1 MFLLN
6 AEKNSLKVHKWE
18 ALTSGSVNVYQV
30 RFEFS
35 PAWDGL
41 EKTAVFKSDGLTYS
55 VLLDETC
62 KCTVPWETLARYHPG
77 LKLKAGV
84 YGTKDG
90 TVVLPTVWADLG
102 AIQEGVLPGEASRPH
117 TPGLY
122 EQVLDQLAGIRERLE
137 DVGETGIATDEEAT
151 EMLDGVFGP
160 AGK

>member
-6 AEKNSLKVHKWE
+6 AEKNSLKVLKWE
-18 ALTSGSVNVYQV
+18 TLTSGSVNVCQV
-30 RFEFS
+30 RFDFS

-55 VLLDETC
+55 VLLDGAGQ
-62 KCTVPWETLARYHPG
+62 CTIPWETLARYHPG

-117 TPGLY
+117 TPGPY
-122 EQVLDQLAGIRERLE
+122 EQVLQELAGIREKLE
-137 DVGETGIATDEEAT
+137 DVPGIATDAET
-151 EMLDGVFGP
+151 NEMLDGVFGP

>member
-1 MFLLN
+1 MFILYAN
-6 AEKNSLKVHKWE
+6 KNQLTMRKREPV
-18 ALTSGSVNVYQV
+18 TSGSVNVYEV

-35 PAWDGL
+35 ADWDGL

-122 EQVLDQLAGIRERLE
+122 EQVLQELAGIREKLE
-137 DVGETGIATDEEAT
+137 GVPGIATDAET
-151 EMLDGVFGP
+151 NEMLDGVFGP